1 MKLQSLLVR
10 ILCCFYFI
18 VAGLLLIP
26 YPGFQHD
33 EVVFAEPIFQRGLAF
48 YCKPL
53 GSRFIPMMINSY
65 AGAFKTWVY
74 WPIFKVWHPSAYS
87 MRVPVLLIAALSI
100 LLFWPIMVRAGGKRA
115 AAIATILLATD
126 TMYLMTSIFDWGPVA
141 LQHILLIAVLYA
153 FIRFDETSHPAW
165 LAVASFLSG
174 LALWEKALF
183 FWIAGAL
190 AIACGVIWFKRVWA
204 RVNLRNIVL
213 AGMCFGI
220 GASPFILYNIH
231 KPNSTLSENTNIST
245 EELGQKVEIAKR
257 TVDAHAI
264 FDYIVFDDW
273 VQPARTPGNA
283 LESAS
288 LALRDA
294 TGTNQINEML
304 WAYALAILLA
314 PFAWRTAA
322 WRPLLFSL
330 IFMAVG
336 WALMLVTKNAGGSV
350 HHVILLW
357 PIPLMFLALAW
368 SEASKRIPGRIAIP
382 VLGVVVAFF
391 AAENVLATNQYLA
404 QFIRNG
410 PTVIWTNAL
419 YPLSADLT
427 QNHYGEIDGIDW
439 GTIVP
444 LRVLERA
451 TVPLEAVDVDSNA
464 PQTALA
470 KMNRQDAVFLGHV
483 KGLEVFAGVN
493 DKLDAIAAKQG
504 FVKQTIKTFADE
516 NGRPIFELFQYHA
529 R

>member
-1 MKLQSLLVR
+1 MKFQSLLVR

-18 VAGLLLIP
+18 VAGFLLIP

-33 EVVFAEPIFQRGLAF
+33 EVVFAEPVFQRGLAF
-48 YCKPL
+48 YCRPL
-53 GSRFIPMMINSY
+53 GARFIPMMINSY

-74 WPIFKVWHPSAYS
+74 WPILKVWHPSAYS
-87 MRVPVLLIAALSI
+87 LRVPVLLIAALSI
-100 LLFWPIMVRAGGKRA
+100 LLFWPIMVRAGGRRA
-115 AAIATILLATD
+115 ATIATILLATD
-126 TMYLMTSIFDWGPVA
+126 TMYLMTSVFDWGPVA
-141 LQHILLIAVLYA
+141 LQHILLVAVMYG
-153 FIRFDETSHPAW
+153 FIRFDETRHPAW
-165 LAVASFLSG
+165 LALASFLCG

-183 FWIAGAL
+183 FWIGGAL
-190 AIACGVIWFKRVWA
+190 AVACVAVWFKRVWA
-204 RVNLRNIVL
+204 HANLRNIAL
-213 AGMCFGI
+213 AAVCLAI

-245 EELGQKVEIAKR
+245 EELSQKIEAAKR

-273 VQPARTPGNA
+273 MKPSRTPQNA
-283 LESAS
+283 IESAS

-294 TGTNQINEML
+294 TGTSQINEML
-304 WAYALAILLA
+304 WAYALAIVLA

-322 WRPLLFSL
+322 WRPLLFAL
-330 IFMAVG
+330 IFAAAG
-336 WALMLVTKNAGGSV
+336 WALMLITKNAGGSV

-357 PIPLMFLALAW
+357 PMPLMFLALAW
-368 SEASKRIPGRIAIP
+368 SEASKRIPRKIAVP
-382 VLGVVVAFF
+382 ALGVVVAFF

-427 QNHYGEIDGIDW
+427 QHHYGEIDGIDW

-451 TVPLEAVDVDSNA
+451 TVPLEAVNVDPNA
-464 PQTALA
+464 PQSALA

-483 KGLEVFAGVN
+483 KGLEVFEGVN

-516 NGRPIFELFQYHA
+516 NGRPVFELFQYHV